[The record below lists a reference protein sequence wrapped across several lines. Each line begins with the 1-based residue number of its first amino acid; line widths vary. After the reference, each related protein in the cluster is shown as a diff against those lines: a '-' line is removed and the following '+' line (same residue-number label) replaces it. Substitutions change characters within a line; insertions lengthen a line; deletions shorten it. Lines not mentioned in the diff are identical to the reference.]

1 MSNLVY
7 EEQIPPLANSED
19 DQSYQTASQWQL
31 MWWRFRK
38 HRLAIVS
45 TIILIVFYIVAI
57 FAGFF
62 TPHDP
67 YAIMPKYDLAAPTPL
82 QFFDEGGFRLRPFVY
97 GYKSARDPV
106 TLEKIYEIDTSVKY
120 DISFFI
126 KGAPYQ
132 ILGVIESDIHLF
144 GVTDPEGMVLLVG
157 ADDLGRDVFSRIV
170 YGAQVSLSVG
180 LIGVFL
186 SLILGIIFGGISGY
200 YGGAIDTFI
209 QRLIEFLKSLPAIPL
224 WLTLSAAVP
233 PEWSAT
239 ERYFAIILILSLIGW
254 TDIARV
260 VRGKFLSLR
269 EEDFIL
275 ASKLIGA
282 SETRLIF
289 IHMVPSFTS
298 HLIASLSLSIPT
310 MILSETALSF
320 LGLGLQPPVIS
331 WGTLLKDGQNI
342 RAIAQTP
349 WLLTPALAVIITV
362 LAFNFVG
369 DGLRDA
375 ADPYSK

>member
-1 MSNLVY
+1 MNTITN
-7 EEQIPPLANSED
+7 EDQIPPLADLAD
-19 DQSYQTASQWQL
+19 DESYQTASQWQL

-38 HRLAIVS
+38 HKLAMVS
-45 TIILIVFYIVAI
+45 TVILFVFYFVAI

-67 YAIMPKYDLAAPTPL
+67 YRIEPKYDLAPPTSI
-82 QFFDEGGFRLRPFVY
+82 QFIDENGFRLQPFVY
-97 GYKSARDPV
+97 GFKSSRNLE
-106 TLEKIYEIDTSVKY
+106 TLEKIYEVDTSIKH
-120 DISFFI
+120 DIEFFVR
-126 KGAPYQ
+126 GAPYTV
-132 ILGVIESDIHLF
+132 LGFIELDIHLF
-144 GVTDPEGMVLLVG
+144 GIANDEGMVLLFG

-170 YGAQVSLSVG
+170 YGAQVSLSIG
-180 LIGVFL
+180 LVGVFL

-200 YGGAIDTFI
+200 YGGVIDTLI

-233 PEWSAT
+233 PDWSV
-239 ERYFAIILILSLIGW
+239 EQRYFAIVLILSLIGW

-282 SETRLIF
+282 SEARLIF
-289 IHMVPSFTS
+289 SHMVPSFTS
-298 HLIASLSLSIPT
+298 HLIASLSLSIPA

-331 WGTLLKDGQNI
+331 WGTLLKDAQNI
-342 RAIAQTP
+342 RAIVQTP

-369 DGLRDA
+369 DGMRDA

>member
-1 MSNLVY
+1 MNNVVHD
-7 EEQIPPLANSED
+7 EKIPPLADLADNQD
-19 DQSYQTASQWQL
+19 YQTASQWQL
-31 MWWRFRK
+31 VWWRFRK
-38 HRLAIVS
+38 HKLAMFS
-45 TIILIVFYIVAI
+45 TFVLFILYGGAI
-57 FAGFF
+57 LAGFV

-67 YAIMPKYDLAAPTPL
+67 YRIESKYDLAPPTPL
-82 QFFDEGGFRLRPFVY
+82 QFMDENGFRLQPFVY
-97 GYKSARDPV
+97 GYKSTRDLV
-106 TLEKIYEIDTSVKY
+106 SLEKIYEIDTDIKY
-120 DISFFI
+120 DVEFFVR
-126 KGAPYQ
+126 GEPYT
-132 ILGVIESDIHLF
+132 ILGIIEADIHLF
-144 GVTDPEGMVLLVG
+144 GLNDPDGMILLLG
-157 ADDLGRDVFSRIV
+157 ADDLGRDIYSRIV
-170 YGAQVSLSVG
+170 YGAQVSLSIG
-180 LIGVFL
+180 LVGVFL

-200 YGGAIDTFI
+200 YGGTIDMLI

-233 PEWSAT
+233 PDWSVIQ
-239 ERYFAIILILSLIGW
+239 RYFVIVLILSLIGW

-289 IHMVPSFTS
+289 SHMVPSFTS
-298 HLIASLSLSIPT
+298 HLIASLSLSIPAI
-310 MILSETALSF
+310 ILSETALSF

-342 RAIAQTP
+342 RAIVQTP
-349 WLLTPALAVIITV
+349 WLLTPAIAVIITV